1 MTSPSSPYV
10 DQRDGGLYVAGTRVS
25 LDSVVLAFRDGASPE
40 SINRSFPTLDLA
52 MIYGSIAY
60 YLENR
65 TLIDEYLDDADREF
79 ERAAVPLS
87 KTNPALFAR
96 LEAAKRQL
104 GSKRS

>member
-1 MTSPSSPYV
+1 MTYPSSPYV

-25 LDSVVLAFRDGASPE
+25 LDSIVLAFRGGGSPE

-52 MIYGSIAY
+52 TIHGSIAY
-60 YLENR
+60 YLENKS
-65 TLIDEYLDDADREF
+65 LIDEYLAAADREI

-87 KTNPALFAR
+87 RTNPALFAR
-96 LEAAKRQL
+96 LEAARRQL